1 MVKIIETPRDGFQ
14 ALPNFIDTDRKIE
27 YINQLLK
34 CGFDTVEV
42 GSFVSPRVIPQM
54 ADTAKVLESI
64 DIDNTDSDIAVLAVT
79 KKGADIAIQF
89 DQVDQIFFPF
99 STSPTF
105 LKRNTKQTVEEAY
118 QIAEYIQNLCVKHNK
133 KQVMFFSM
141 GFESA
146 YGDEWSIELMLN
158 WIRRFKKIGLDTFPI
173 SDILGD
179 TSAEQINK
187 VFSAFVAEFPELEF
201 GLHLHALADSQVA
214 KVDAAYKAG
223 IRRFD
228 TVINGLGGC
237 PQTGR
242 ELVNNL
248 PLQVLLEYLN
258 ANNYTHT
265 LNMQEV
271 AKATEYLF

>member
-14 ALPNFIDTDRKIE
+14 ALPNFIETDLKIK

-54 ADTAKVLESI
+54 ADTGKILDTI
-64 DIDNTDSDIAVLAVT
+64 DLDNTDSEIAVLVVT
-79 KKGADIAIQF
+79 KKGADIAVQY
-89 DQVDQIFFPF
+89 DQIDQIFFPF
-99 STSPTF
+99 STSSTF
-105 LKRNTKQTVEEAY
+105 LQRNTKQTVDEAY
-118 QIAEYIQNLCVKHNK
+118 QIAEYIQNLCVKYNK
-133 KQVMFFSM
+133 KEVVFFSM

-146 YGDEWSIELMLN
+146 YGDEWSIELMLD
-158 WIRRFKKIGLDTFPI
+158 WISRFKSLGLKTFPI

-179 TSAEQINK
+179 TTAIQIGK

-201 GLHLHALADSQVA
+201 GLHLHALADSQVS
-214 KVDAAYKAG
+214 KVDAAYGAG

-248 PLQVLLEYLN
+248 PLHVLLGYLDS
-258 ANNYTHT
+258 NNYPHK
-265 LNMQEV
+265 LVMDEV
-271 AKATEYLF
+271 KRASAYFF

>member
-1 MVKIIETPRDGFQ
+1 VVKIIETPRDGFQ

-42 GSFVSPRVIPQM
+42 GSFVSSRVIPQM

-64 DIDNTDSDIAVLAVT
+64 DLDNTDSDIAVLAVT